1 MRIKKLLLVIF
12 ITITSN
18 GVGQFNTCF
27 FYPSSVDLFGLCEIS
42 FKLPK
47 VYSNPYDPD
56 TICVYAEFT
65 GPDNSVYR
73 VDGFY
78 YEDYTFHQHNEGY
91 EVSTHNSSS
100 DGWRIRFTPSQVGT
114 WTFIIQAFDADGCLN
129 MSFMNE
135 SHTFSCTIVRKA
147 DGFISKANS
156 RFLKREVV
164 ENGQKR
170 FRSFFPVGPNVAW
183 YSCKKNNQGYEV
195 FGQPLGIYD
204 YERYIDSLSG
214 FANYMRIWLNRYQY
228 LSLYGREYTQI
239 QNGAPTVYFDN
250 TINQKDSAELD
261 HIITYALQHGVSI
274 MPCIFSYGDFCHVNN
289 MDFSDPSVWG
299 NNPYNTII
307 NSANLF
313 FEQEDA
319 KRITKNLLRYI
330 VSRWGYATNIMS
342 WELWNEV
349 SNMFK
354 DWDDD
359 TGSLQQNV
367 LSWHNEMANYIRTI
381 DPFGHCVSTSMGTT
395 SKTHDNSP
403 INYNRPLYLELFN
416 NLDIVQQHNYQNI
429 HKAKSAEQ
437 FSYVLYN
444 KTTQAHWEYPSKPFF
459 MGEFGFGQGDLYP
472 AKDSFGID
480 LHNSLWSSLFSTSI
494 GPASFWWWYYL
505 DTCKL
510 FHHFAPVF
518 KFCRQLPILSET
530 FTAHQTGVINAHKL
544 VFPNNIETYYM
555 INATEDT
562 IIGWCQDTALC
573 YQSLRW
579 LTDSVQD
586 DITKPHYL
594 HFIDN
599 AVFDPDGYVYKL
611 LVEKRPAPS
620 STSNSIIIPITNH
633 PVGTSYQLTWYN
645 TETGLPEGSPLIL
658 QVSNFSDDQRY
669 KAVSFRFPST
679 IRDIRNHSINNT
691 FGDAVFVLVRT
702 TS

>member
-114 WTFIIQAFDADGCLN
+114 WTFIIQASDADGCLN

-183 YSCKKNNQGYEV
+183 YSCKKNNQGYED

-250 TINQKDSAELD
+250 TINQK
-261 HIITYALQHGVSI
+261 
-274 MPCIFSYGDFCHVNN
+274 
-289 MDFSDPSVWG
+289 
-299 NNPYNTII
+299 
-307 NSANLF
+307 
-313 FEQEDA
+313 
-319 KRITKNLLRYI
+319 
-330 VSRWGYATNIMS
+330 
-342 WELWNEV
+342 
-349 SNMFK
+349 
-354 DWDDD
+354 
-359 TGSLQQNV
+359 
-367 LSWHNEMANYIRTI
+367 
-381 DPFGHCVSTSMGTT
+381 
-395 SKTHDNSP
+395 
-403 INYNRPLYLELFN
+403 
-416 NLDIVQQHNYQNI
+416 
-429 HKAKSAEQ
+429 
-437 FSYVLYN
+437 
-444 KTTQAHWEYPSKPFF
+444 
-459 MGEFGFGQGDLYP
+459 
-472 AKDSFGID
+472 
-480 LHNSLWSSLFSTSI
+480 
-494 GPASFWWWYYL
+494 
-505 DTCKL
+505 
-510 FHHFAPVF
+510 
-518 KFCRQLPILSET
+518 
-530 FTAHQTGVINAHKL
+530 
-544 VFPNNIETYYM
+544 
-555 INATEDT
+555 
-562 IIGWCQDTALC
+562 
-573 YQSLRW
+573 
-579 LTDSVQD
+579 
-586 DITKPHYL
+586 ITKPHYL

-620 STSNSIIIPITNH
+620 SKSNSIVIPITNH

-658 QVSNFSDDQRY
+658 QVSYFSDDQRY

-679 IRDIRNHSINNT
+679 IRDLRNHSINNT